1 MDWVTFAVQWLHVLL
16 GIVWFGYSLALAIFF
31 IPAVSRLPIITQ
43 RQIGA
48 NLGSHAKPIIDV
60 VAPAILVLGVIR
72 GTVLGPID
80 SLEELF
86 TTAYGLTF
94 LVAAVMIVAV
104 YLWGRFVIIRAVERL
119 AAAPLTPEGG
129 PTPELDAA
137 LARAKQV
144 TLLELLGFFVI
155 FTCMILMRF
164 GL

>member
-1 MDWVTFAVQWLHVLL
+1 VQWLHVLL

-31 IPAVSRLPIITQ
+31 IPVVSRLPITTQ

-48 NLGSHAKPIIDV
+48 GLGAHASPIIDV
-60 VAPAILVLGVIR
+60 VAPTIIVLGIVR
-72 GTVLGPID
+72 GTLLGPID
-80 SLEELF
+80 SFADVF
-86 TTAYGLTF
+86 TTAYGITW
-94 LVAAVMIVAV
+94 LVALLAAIAT
-104 YLWGRFVIIRAVERL
+104 YLWGRFVIIKAVERMNS
-119 AAAPLTPEGG
+119 APLTAEGG

-144 TLLELLGFFVI
+144 TVLELGGFLVI